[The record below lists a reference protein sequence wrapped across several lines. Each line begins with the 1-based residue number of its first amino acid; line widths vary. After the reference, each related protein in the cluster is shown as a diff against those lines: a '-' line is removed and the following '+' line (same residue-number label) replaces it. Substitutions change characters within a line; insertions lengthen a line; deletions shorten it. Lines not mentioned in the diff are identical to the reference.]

1 MDVRELD
8 FDLPPERI
16 AATPAARRDASR
28 LLVVRRATRTIEHR
42 RFSDLPEL
50 LPPGTVLIRNN
61 VTVLK
66 ARLFGVRPTGGKVE
80 CLLLRP
86 TSDPLEW
93 WCMLRPGKRAGDAA
107 GFLVDGRRAV
117 AVENAHGEYRV
128 RFDLPPGE
136 TVQDFAERLGEIPL
150 PPYIVEARKERGL
163 ASTDDAERYQT
174 VYADPKAARAAA
186 APTAGLHFTPELL
199 ETLKTRGH
207 DAFDLVLDVV
217 AVLAVEVDEL
227 LHRGEALD
235 VRREPGVVRR
245 EQDAGGEQQLAA
257 AQQAGDAVER
267 AIVSARLQHPGTR
280 VAGGDHQRLLV
291 AEQSAG
297 ALRCGGSL
305 SGGLCV
311 VAVVVTTVGVVC
323 ATGLVCQ
330 ALHRGDLFGRMIVF
344 AGDGCDFFGGKA
356 TPTCSQYKYVSAQN
370 TFSCC

>member
-1 MDVRELD
+1 MRLEELD
-8 FDLPPERI
+8 FELPPERI

-61 VTVLK
+61 VSVLK

-86 TSDPLEW
+86 TLDPLEW

-128 RFDLPPGE
+128 RFDLPAGE
-136 TVQDFAERLGEIPL
+136 SVQDFAERLGEIPL

-163 ASTDDAERYQT
+163 APTDDAERYQT

-207 DAFDLVLDVV
+207 DAFDLVLDVGPGTFQPV
-217 AVLAVEVDEL
+217 TAPDLSAHVMHSETYRIPAKTMQALRERRPRLAVGTTSVRASEDALRKVPGFAHEGDFVSEASIFIQPGDTLGCCEYL
-227 LHRGEALD
+227 LTTFHLPKSPLLCLVGAFLPPGAPSGVTWLKEIYAEAI
-235 VRREPGVVRR
+235 REEYRFFSY
-245 EQDAGGEQQLAA
+245 
-257 AQQAGDAVER
+257 GDAML
-267 AIVSARLQHPGTR
+267 IL
-280 VAGGDHQRLLV
+280 
-291 AEQSAG
+291 
-297 ALRCGGSL
+297 
-305 SGGLCV
+305 
-311 VAVVVTTVGVVC
+311 
-323 ATGLVCQ
+323 
-330 ALHRGDLFGRMIVF
+330 
-344 AGDGCDFFGGKA
+344 
-356 TPTCSQYKYVSAQN
+356 
-370 TFSCC
+370 

>member
-1 MDVRELD
+1 MRLEELD
-8 FDLPPERI
+8 FELPPERI

-61 VTVLK
+61 VSVLK

-86 TSDPLEW
+86 TLDPREW

-107 GFLVDGRRAV
+107 GFIVDGRRAV

-128 RFDLPPGE
+128 RFDLPSGE

-163 ASTDDAERYQT
+163 APTDDAERYQT

-199 ETLKTRGH
+199 ETLRTRGH
-207 DAFDLVLDVV
+207 ESFDLVLDVGPGTFQPV
-217 AVLAVEVDEL
+217 TATDITTHVMHSETYRIPAKSMQALRERRPRLAIGTTSVRASEDALRKVPGFAHEGDFVS
-227 LHRGEALD
+227 EASLFI
-235 VRREPGVVRR
+235 RP
-245 EQDAGGEQQLAA
+245 
-257 AQQAGDAVER
+257 GDAIGCCEHLLTNFHLPKSTLLCLVGAFLTPGDPSGVSWLKEIYAE
-267 AIVSARLQHPGTR
+267 AIREEYRFFSY
-280 VAGGDHQRLLV
+280 GDAMLIL
-291 AEQSAG
+291 
-297 ALRCGGSL
+297 
-305 SGGLCV
+305 
-311 VAVVVTTVGVVC
+311 
-323 ATGLVCQ
+323 
-330 ALHRGDLFGRMIVF
+330 
-344 AGDGCDFFGGKA
+344 
-356 TPTCSQYKYVSAQN
+356 
-370 TFSCC
+370 